1 MGGGAQGGFMSIEHT
16 QMFLLVIIPHIT
28 DLHGTCI
35 VLGIMAE
42 LSREDL
48 ERRGRSARVLC

>member
-1 MGGGAQGGFMSIEHT
+1 MSIEHT

-48 ERRGRSARVLC
+48 EHRGRSARVLC